1 MKIYNVM
8 QYGAKGDGKTND
20 AFSIQHAVDDCAKSG
35 GGRVV
40 LPSGYVFY
48 SDSIRLKKNVDL
60 HIQKGATIKATSNI
74 DGYIRPNK
82 LINDPKTA
90 LMRQTAV
97 QFQAKV
103 QLTPTVTLLSLV
115 RTNIM

>member
-40 LPSGYVFY
+40 LPSGYVFFC
-48 SDSIRLKKNVDL
+48 DSIRL
-60 HIQKGATIKATSNI
+60 
-74 DGYIRPNK
+74 
-82 LINDPKTA
+82 
-90 LMRQTAV
+90 
-97 QFQAKV
+97 
-103 QLTPTVTLLSLV
+103 
-115 RTNIM
+115 

>member
-20 AFSIQHAVDDCAKSG
+20 AFSIQHAIDDCAKNG
-35 GGRVV
+35 GGQVV
-40 LPSGYVFY
+40 LPSGYTFY
-48 SDSIRLKKNVDL
+48 SDSIRLKKNVDF

-82 LINDPKTA
+82 LINDPK
-90 LMRQTAV
+90 L
-97 QFQAKV
+97 
-103 QLTPTVTLLSLV
+103 LLSATL
-115 RTNIM
+115 